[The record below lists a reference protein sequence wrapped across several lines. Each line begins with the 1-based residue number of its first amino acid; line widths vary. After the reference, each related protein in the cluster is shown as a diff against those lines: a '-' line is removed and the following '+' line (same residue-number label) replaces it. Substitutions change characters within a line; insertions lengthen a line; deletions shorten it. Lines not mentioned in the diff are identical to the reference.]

1 MDKKRNTKANNI
13 GKHLEQ
19 VQGFDF
25 GAALS
30 ALQGGQS
37 FTGPNGVLTPLI
49 KQLTEAM
56 LNAEIEAHLSS
67 QKQEPDDVPYDDSED
82 IRQTT
87 KPNRRNGYTSKT
99 IKAPSGSFELDTPRD
114 RLGTFEPQL
123 VKKHQT
129 WLSTDMEEKIIS
141 LFSLGMSYR
150 DISANI
156 MDLYGIEV
164 STSTMTAVTD
174 KLIPALEAWQTR
186 PLEKTYP
193 IVWLDAVHYKVKEGA
208 TYAHRAVYTVLGVD
222 LNGQKDILGLYLS
235 ESEGA
240 NFWLS
245 VLTDLHHRGVEDILI
260 ACVDGLKGFPE
271 AITTIFPKTEV
282 QLCIIHQ
289 IRNSLRYV
297 ASKNHKEF
305 MADLKHV
312 YKAMTK
318 REAEIALDKL
328 DAKWG
333 GKYPIVLK
341 SWRDKW
347 ENLSA
352 YFRYHDDIRRVIYTT
367 NAVEAVHRQ
376 FRKLTKTKGAFPNET
391 SLLKLLYAGIQ
402 NAQKKWTM
410 PILNWNLT
418 LSQLSIHFN
427 GRLDTVINF

>member
-1 MDKKRNTKANNI
+1 MDKKASTKADI
-13 GKHLEQ
+13 QQQ

-56 LNAEIEAHLSS
+56 LNAEIESHLASP
-67 QKQEPDDVPYDDSED
+67 EEEHDDVSDSSNEA
-82 IRQTT
+82 RQPS
-87 KPNRRNGYTSKT
+87 KLNRRNGYTSKT

-141 LFSLGMSYR
+141 LFALGMSYR
-150 DISANI
+150 DISSNI

-164 STSTMTAVTD
+164 STATMTSVTD
-174 KLIPALEAWQTR
+174 KLIPALEAWQNR

-193 IVWLDAVHYKVKEGA
+193 IVWMDAVHYKVKEGT
-208 TYAHRAVYTVLGVD
+208 TYAHRAVYTVLGLD
-222 LNGQKDILGLYLS
+222 MNGQKDILGLYLS

-297 ASKNHKEF
+297 ASKNQKEF
-305 MADLKHV
+305 MADLKPV

-318 REAEIALDKL
+318 REAEIALDTL
-328 DAKWG
+328 EEKWG
-333 GKYPIVLK
+333 KKYPIVLK

-402 NAQKKWTM
+402 NAQKRWTM
-410 PILNWNLT
+410 PVQNWNLT

>member
-1 MDKKRNTKANNI
+1 MDKKRNTKANKT

-37 FTGPNGVLTPLI
+37 FTGPDGVLTPLI

-67 QKQEPDDVPYDDSED
+67 QKEEPDDVPYDDSED

-164 STSTMTAVTD
+164 STATMTAVTD

-193 IVWLDAVHYKVKEGA
+193 IVWMDAVHYKVKEG
-208 TYAHRAVYTVLGVD
+208 
-222 LNGQKDILGLYLS
+222 
-235 ESEGA
+235 
-240 NFWLS
+240 
-245 VLTDLHHRGVEDILI
+245 
-260 ACVDGLKGFPE
+260 
-271 AITTIFPKTEV
+271 TT
-282 QLCIIHQ
+282 
-289 IRNSLRYV
+289 
-297 ASKNHKEF
+297 
-305 MADLKHV
+305 
-312 YKAMTK
+312 
-318 REAEIALDKL
+318 
-328 DAKWG
+328 
-333 GKYPIVLK
+333 
-341 SWRDKW
+341 
-347 ENLSA
+347 
-352 YFRYHDDIRRVIYTT
+352 
-367 NAVEAVHRQ
+367 
-376 FRKLTKTKGAFPNET
+376 
-391 SLLKLLYAGIQ
+391 
-402 NAQKKWTM
+402 
-410 PILNWNLT
+410 
-418 LSQLSIHFN
+418 
-427 GRLDTVINF
+427 

>member
-1 MDKKRNTKANNI
+1 MDNKTRTTTRADA
-13 GKHLEQ
+13 GKQDEQ
-19 VQGFDF
+19 HRQGFDF

-56 LNAEIEAHLSS
+56 LNAEIETHLLE
-67 QKQEPDDVPYDDSED
+67 QKDIHED
-82 IRQTT
+82 IGT
-87 KPNRRNGYTSKT
+87 NRRNGYTSKT
-99 IKAPSGSFELDTPRD
+99 IKSPSGSFELDTPRD
-114 RLGTFEPQL
+114 RAGTFEPQL

-129 WLSTDMEEKIIS
+129 WLSSDMEEKIIS

-156 MDLYGIEV
+156 MDLYGLEV
-164 STSTMTAVTD
+164 STATMTSVTD

-193 IVWLDAVHYKVKEGA
+193 IVWLDAVHYKVKDNA
-208 TYAHRAVYTVLGVD
+208 AYVHRAVYTVLGLD
-222 LNGQKDILGLYLS
+222 MNGQKDILGLYLS
-235 ESEGA
+235 ETEGA

-245 VLTDLHHRGVEDILI
+245 VLSDLHHRGIEDILI

-305 MADLKHV
+305 MADLKPV

-318 REAEIALDKL
+318 REAEIALDTLEK
-328 DAKWG
+328 KWG
-333 GKYPIVLK
+333 KKYPIVLK

-391 SLLKLLYAGIQ
+391 SLLKLLYAGIG
-402 NAQKKWTM
+402 NARKKWTM
-410 PILNWNLT
+410 PVQNWNLT